1 MTNLRQEYLVSGFTV
16 ILPSL
21 VRQGIVP
28 EASSIWPATV
38 FPLAIAST
46 TLIFGRLAD
55 MYGGRSIYL
64 CGLIWL
70 AIWSVIIGFS
80 NNEVMMNISRA
91 MQGIG
96 ASAILPSGLMLMGA
110 TYHPGTRKNM
120 VFCIFGAC
128 GPFGFFLGIF
138 VAGVAAFTTQWCYY
152 FWVAAALS
160 ACTALVAFYT
170 LPNIELAQRRQDLWY
185 STPSRVS
192 RRLILDEGK
201 AIQMD
206 WAGGSLLGISISLIL
221 FSLIDSSQAPH
232 GWKTPYIYVCF
243 TLGIFLMLVTVWV
256 EKCIAGCPLIPHSF
270 VTKAQIPALL
280 TSLFLFYGCLGI
292 FLLHASQYM
301 EQSMGANPL
310 QVVAWYT
317 PMIAGGCIISIFGGC
332 VLHLV
337 SGTLLL
343 VIAGLAWITAPLLFA
358 VAPQDANYWGYI
370 FPSMM
375 CATIGIDVTFNVCN
389 IHITTN
395 TSRNQQGFVGAII
408 AFLLHCGS
416 TTCLALADIVKRETQ
431 KVLGDRKSCQAV
443 FWLEV
448 GCAIIATLILV
459 AFVRVGEAK
468 NDLRVEEKLEVVEK
482 EENQHGGR

>member
-1 MTNLRQEYLVSGFTV
+1 MKSPIAASPGKSPSSLTRPASLASSVSTDFIEFKEYDFRSPSWLYPSDKDSKLVHDVKHCTLQSSDQNRPEDLNSFLQEFGFVFSVSMSQILTEYLVSGFTV

-21 VRQGIVP
+21 VSQGIVP
-28 EASSIWPATV
+28 EASSIWPAAV

-64 CGLIWL
+64 YGFIWL

-80 NNEVMMNISRA
+80 NNEVMMIISRA

-138 VAGVAAFTTQWCYY
+138 VAGVAAATTETTGPMV
-152 FWVAAALS
+152 FKPESGL
-160 ACTALVAFYT
+160 TAH
-170 LPNIELAQRRQDLWY
+170 
-185 STPSRVS
+185 S
-192 RRLILDEGK
+192 RRGQGNPNGLGWGK
-201 AIQMD
+201 SVGYLRQ
-206 WAGGSLLGISISLIL
+206 
-221 FSLIDSSQAPH
+221 
-232 GWKTPYIYVCF
+232 
-243 TLGIFLMLVTVWV
+243 
-256 EKCIAGCPLIPHSF
+256 PHSVF
-270 VTKAQIPALL
+270 INRLVSS
-280 TSLFLFYGCLGI
+280 TSR
-292 FLLHASQYM
+292 M
-301 EQSMGANPL
+301 EDA
-310 QVVAWYT
+310 
-317 PMIAGGCIISIFGGC
+317 
-332 VLHLV
+332 LHLC
-337 SGTLLL
+337 
-343 VIAGLAWITAPLLFA
+343 LAWITAPLLFA

-395 TSRNQQGFVGAII
+395 TTRNQQGFAGAII
-408 AFLLHCGS
+408 AFLLHCGG
-416 TTCLALADIVKRETQ
+416 TMCLGLADIVKRETQ
-431 KVLGDRKSCQAV
+431 NVLGDRKSCQAV

-468 NDLRVEEKLEVVEK
+468 NDLRVEEKLEAAEK
-482 EENQHGGR
+482 EENQHSGK